1 MGGALLRCIGIV
13 RARARIGLRNLGV
26 NPGDK
31 LVHGN
36 GLIA

>member
-1 MGGALLRCIGIV
+1 LSIASLDWVQREVC
-13 RARARIGLRNLGV
+13 RNGV

-36 GLIA
+36 GLIP

>member
-1 MGGALLRCIGIV
+1 MTKKTR
-13 RARARIGLRNLGV
+13 RRFTPEYKDV

-36 GLIA
+36 GLIP

>member
-1 MGGALLRCIGIV
+1 MLDEIVPLPEDPEELRAFTARLL
-13 RARARIGLRNLGV
+13 AV

-36 GLIA
+36 GLIP